1 MAVPDDAAYASN
13 WKRILLTD
21 VGIGLAAVLIGV
33 WRGGA
38 FLVVSAAGVV
48 YVAAVG
54 RRALRWRR
62 LRQERLG

>member
-1 MAVPDDAAYASN
+1 MAVPDEAAYAAN

-21 VGIGLAAVLIGV
+21 ALLGVGAVLIGV

-38 FLVVSAAGVV
+38 FLLVSAAGVV
-48 YVAAVG
+48 YVVAVF
-54 RRALRWRR
+54 RRFLRWRR